1 MRNLKWLAVS
11 ATALMICAPLSV
23 AQARQAA
30 GAEKDGQKTSPAT
43 TDSVQEVVVTAS
55 KTGGQALQTV
65 PMAIQAFSGEELKA
79 RNIATVGDLVSTIP
93 GAFEGFRQSVGS
105 RFYNLRGS
113 VTQNGDSPL
122 GYYLDDVPFI
132 VTNFGIAPPVRFIDM
147 DRVEVLRGPQG
158 TLYGQGSSGGV
169 FIFHTRDPSLSEI
182 QYAAE
187 SEGSRT
193 VGAEG
198 FNYGV
203 SGAVSVPIVKDR
215 LGIRISGGSSRDAG
229 WADAYFGPYDG
240 TPDQKGVNKAK
251 NDDLRLVAL
260 MRPRDNVEIRAQY
273 WHFQPRQ
280 NFTGFT
286 ASVKPPYFAN
296 TAGQQGFSNGDFKLW
311 SLSAKVDFDG
321 FSLTSATSNLEG
333 DFGIKIPL
341 SPSGSFSSRFLPKMF
356 AQEVRVNSTTTGP
369 LHWVAGASYQDG
381 QGPQVNALVL
391 PTANI
396 NASNNTLTKNYA
408 FFGEVS
414 YDLMGGK
421 LVPLIGLRTYHDDRS
436 FADDT
441 SKAPTKAS
449 VNTWRLNLAYLPT
462 DNLTM
467 FISAATGFRPGIV
480 QSRVQVQSLT
490 LAGVPVSVAL
500 EPEESKNYEF
510 GLKWRSD
517 DRAWTVGVNLY
528 QLQYTNLQTSV
539 TGGING
545 VNGFANFGDATTKGV
560 DLELHWRT
568 PIKGLGLG
576 FVGNFNDS
584 KYDSVNP
591 VVAAAQPL
599 LRPGSRLINTLDQN
613 YRVDINYSRDL
624 ANGLEG
630 FGNLALSHSGD
641 RLQTNGFPSRP
652 YDQLSATIGV
662 RRGAWE
668 FAFVGNNLADERGP
682 TFVGTNGPLSGSGPT
697 PRTLGF
703 RLRVTSP

>member
-1 MRNLKWLAVS
+1 MQNRKWLAVS
-11 ATALMICAPLSV
+11 AAALAVCTPWSV
-23 AQARQAA
+23 AHARQTTSTQHDSRQAA
-30 GAEKDGQKTSPAT
+30 EGPNST
-43 TDSVQEVVVTAS
+43 VQEVVVTAS
-55 KTGGQALQTV
+55 KTGGQALQAV

-79 RNIATVGDLVSTIP
+79 RNISTVGDLVSTIP

-105 RFYNLRGS
+105 RFYNLRGA

-169 FIFHTRDPSLSEI
+169 FIFHTRDPNLNEI
-182 QYAAE
+182 EYAAE
-187 SEGSRT
+187 GEGSSTR
-193 VGAEG
+193 GAEG
-198 FNYGV
+198 LNYGV
-203 SGAVSVPIVKDR
+203 SGAVSVPIIKDK
-215 LGIRISGGSSRDAG
+215 LAIRISGGTARDAG
-229 WADAYFGPYDG
+229 WADAYYGPYDG

-260 MRPRDNVEIRAQY
+260 FRPRDNVEIRAQY

-280 NFTGFT
+280 DFTGFT
-286 ASVKPPYFAN
+286 ASVKPPYFQN

-311 SLSAKVDFDG
+311 SLAAKVDFDG
-321 FSLTSATSNLEG
+321 FSVTSATSNLEG
-333 DFGIKIPL
+333 DFGIHIPL

-356 AQEVRVNSTTTGP
+356 AEEIRVNSTTAGP

-381 QGPQVNALVL
+381 EGPQVNALIRPGV
-391 PTANI
+391 NI

-414 YDLMGGK
+414 YDLFGGK
-421 LVPLIGLRTYHDDRS
+421 LVPLVGLRTYHDDRS
-436 FADDT
+436 FSDGASSVPTNAD
-441 SKAPTKAS
+441 
-449 VNTWRLNLAYLPT
+449 VNTWRLNLAYLPS

-467 FISAATGFRPGIV
+467 FVSAATGFRPGIV
-480 QSRVQVQSLT
+480 QSRVQVESLI
-490 LAGVPVSVAL
+490 LAGVPASVAL

-510 GLKWRSD
+510 GVKWRND
-517 DRAWTVGVNLY
+517 DRSWTVGLNLY

-539 TGGING
+539 TGGIDG

-560 DLELHWRT
+560 DLEVHWRT

-576 FVGNFNDS
+576 LVGNFNDS
-584 KYDSVNP
+584 KYDTVNP
-591 VVAAAQPL
+591 VVAAAQPQL
-599 LRPGSRLINTLDQN
+599 HPGSRLLNTLDQN
-613 YRVDINYSRDL
+613 YRFDVNYSRDL

-641 RLQTNGFPSRP
+641 RLQTNGFPTRP
-652 YDQLSATIGV
+652 YDQISTTIGV
-662 RRGAWE
+662 RRGQWE
-668 FAFVGNNLADERGP
+668 LAFVGNNLADERGP
-682 TFVGTNGPLSGSGPT
+682 TFVGTNGPMSGSGPT

-703 RLRVTSP
+703 RLRVTSQ

>member
-1 MRNLKWLAVS
+1 MQNRKWLAVS
-11 ATALMICAPLSV
+11 ATALAVSASWGAAH
-23 AQARQAA
+23 AQQAA
-30 GAEKDGQKTSPAT
+30 AAQEDPRRAAAESA
-43 TDSVQEVVVTAS
+43 SAVQEVVVTAS

-79 RNIATVGDLVSTIP
+79 RNIGSVGDLVSTIP

-105 RFYNLRGS
+105 RFYNLRGA

-169 FIFHTRDPSLSEI
+169 FIFHTRDPNLSEI
-182 QYAAE
+182 EYAAE
-187 SEGSRT
+187 SEGSSTR
-193 VGAEG
+193 GAEG
-198 FNYGV
+198 LNYGV
-203 SGAVSVPIVKDR
+203 SGAVSVPIIKDR
-215 LGIRISGGSSRDAG
+215 LAIRISGGTSRDAG
-229 WADAYFGPYDG
+229 WADAYYGPYDG

-260 MRPRDNVEIRAQY
+260 FRPADNVEIRAQY

-280 NFTGFT
+280 DFTGFT
-286 ASVKPPYFAN
+286 ASVKPPYFQN

-311 SLSAKVDFDG
+311 SLAAKVDFSG
-321 FSLTSATSNLEG
+321 FSVTSATSNLEG
-333 DFGIKIPL
+333 DFGINIPQ
-341 SPSGSFSSRFLPKMF
+341 SPSGYFSSRFLPKMF
-356 AQEVRVNSTTTGP
+356 AQEVRVNSTTDGP

-381 QGPQVNALVL
+381 QGPQVNALVR
-391 PTANI
+391 PGVNI

-414 YDLMGGK
+414 YDLFDGK
-421 LVPLIGLRTYHDDRS
+421 LVPLVGLRTYHDDRS
-436 FADDT
+436 FADGT
-441 SKAPTKAS
+441 SSVPTNAD

-462 DNLTM
+462 DDLTM
-467 FISAATGFRPGIV
+467 FLSASTGFRPGIV
-480 QSRVQVQSLT
+480 QSRVQVESLI
-490 LAGVPVSVAL
+490 LAGVPATVAL
-500 EPEESKNYEF
+500 EPEKSKNYEF
-510 GLKWRSD
+510 GLKWRNA
-517 DRAWTVGVNLY
+517 DRSLTVGLNLY
-528 QLQYTNLQTSV
+528 QLEYTNLQTSV
-539 TGGING
+539 TGGIEG

-560 DLELHWRT
+560 DIELHWRT

-576 FVGNFNDS
+576 VVGNFNDS
-584 KYDSVNP
+584 KYDTVNA
-591 VVAAAQPL
+591 VVAKAQPL
-599 LRPGSRLINTLDQN
+599 LRPGSRLLNTLDQN
-613 YRVDINYSRDL
+613 YRFDINYHRDL
-624 ANGLEG
+624 GGGLEG

-641 RLQTNGFPSRP
+641 RLQTNGFTSRP
-652 YDQLSATIGV
+652 YDQLSTTIGV
-662 RRGAWE
+662 RRGPWE

-703 RLRVTSP
+703 RLRVTSQ

>member
-1 MRNLKWLAVS
+1 MQNLKWLAVS
-11 ATALMICAPLSV
+11 AAALMTCAPLGV
-23 AQARQAA
+23 AQAQQSSSAEEGAQKAA
-30 GAEKDGQKTSPAT
+30 SGT
-43 TDSVQEVVVTAS
+43 TDAVQEVVVTAS

-105 RFYNLRGS
+105 RFYNLRGA

-169 FIFHTRDPSLSEI
+169 FIFHTRDPNLNEI
-182 QYAAE
+182 EYAAE

-203 SGAVSVPIVKDR
+203 SGAVSVPIIKDR
-215 LGIRISGGSSRDAG
+215 LAIRISGGTSRDAG
-229 WADAYFGPYDG
+229 WADAYYGPYDG
-240 TPDQKGVNKAK
+240 TPDRKGVNKAK

-260 MRPRDNVEIRAQY
+260 FRPTDNVELRAQY

-280 NFTGFT
+280 DFTGFT
-286 ASVKPPYFAN
+286 ASVKPPYFEN

-311 SLSAKVDFDG
+311 SLAAKVDFDG

-333 DFGIKIPL
+333 DFGINIPL

-356 AQEVRVNSTTTGP
+356 AQEVRVNSTTNGP

-391 PTANI
+391 PAANI
-396 NASNNTLTKNYA
+396 NANNNTLTKNYA

-414 YDLMGGK
+414 YDLLGGK
-421 LVPLIGLRTYHDDRS
+421 LVPLVGLRTYHDDRS
-436 FADDT
+436 FTDGT
-441 SKAPTKAS
+441 SKVPTKAN

-467 FISAATGFRPGIV
+467 FVSAATGFRPGIV
-480 QSRVQVQSLT
+480 QSRVQVESLT

-500 EPEESKNYEF
+500 DPEESKNYEF

-539 TGGING
+539 TGGISG
-545 VNGFANFGDATTKGV
+545 VDGFANFGDATTKGV

-568 PIKGLGLG
+568 PVPGLGVG

-584 KYDSVNP
+584 KYDTVNP

-613 YRVDINYSRDL
+613 YRVDLNYTRDL

-630 FGNLALSHSGD
+630 FGNIALSHSGD
-641 RLQTNGFPSRP
+641 RLQTNGFPTKP
-652 YDQLSATIGV
+652 YDQISATIGV

-668 FAFVGNNLADERGP
+668 FAFVGNNLSDERGP
-682 TFVGTNGPLSGSGPT
+682 TFVGTNGPQSGSGPT
-697 PRTLGF
+697 PRTVGF
-703 RLRVTSP
+703 RLRVASQ

>member
-1 MRNLKWLAVS
+1 MQDRKWLAVS
-11 ATALMICAPLSV
+11 VAALAACAPLSV
-23 AQARQAA
+23 ARAQQVADPKE
-30 GAEKDGQKTSPAT
+30 GGPKTDREAVSA
-43 TDSVQEVVVTAS
+43 VQEVVVTAS

-105 RFYNLRGS
+105 RFYNLRGA

-169 FIFHTRDPSLSEI
+169 FIFHTRDPNLSEI
-182 QYAAE
+182 EYAAE

-198 FNYGV
+198 LNYGV
-203 SGAVSVPIVKDR
+203 SGAVSVPIIKDK
-215 LGIRISGGSSRDAG
+215 LAIRISGGTSRDAG
-229 WADAYFGPYDG
+229 WADAYYGAYDG

-260 MRPRDNVEIRAQY
+260 FRPADNVEIRAQY

-280 NFTGFT
+280 DFTGFT
-286 ASVKPPYFAN
+286 ASVKPPYFEN

-311 SLSAKVDFDG
+311 SLAAKVDFDG
-321 FSLTSATSNLEG
+321 FSITSATSNLEG
-333 DFGIKIPL
+333 DFGINIPL
-341 SPSGSFSSRFLPKMF
+341 SPAGSFSSRFLPKMF
-356 AQEVRVNSTTTGP
+356 AEEIRVNSTTSGP

-381 QGPQVNALVL
+381 EGPQVNALVL
-391 PTANI
+391 PAVNI
-396 NASNNTLTKNYA
+396 NANNNTLTKNYA

-414 YDLMGGK
+414 YDLLGGK
-421 LVPLIGLRTYHDDRS
+421 LVPLVGLRTYHDDRA
-436 FADDT
+436 FTDGTA
-441 SKAPTKAS
+441 KVPTKAN
-449 VNTWRLNLAYLPT
+449 VNTWRLNLAYLPN

-467 FISAATGFRPGIV
+467 FVSAATGFRPGIV
-480 QSRVQVQSLT
+480 QSRVQVESLT

-517 DRAWTVGVNLY
+517 DRSWTVGVNLY

-545 VNGFANFGDATTKGV
+545 VDGFANFGDATTKGV

-584 KYDSVNP
+584 KYDTVNP

-613 YRVDINYSRDL
+613 YRFDINYSRDL

-641 RLQTNGFPSRP
+641 RFQANGFPTRP

-668 FAFVGNNLADERGP
+668 FAFVGNNLSDERGP
-682 TFVGTNGPLSGSGPT
+682 TFVGANGPLSGSGPT
-697 PRTLGF
+697 PRTVGF
-703 RLRVTSP
+703 RLRVTSQ

>member
-1 MRNLKWLAVS
+1 MQNLKWLAVS
-11 ATALMICAPLSV
+11 AAALTVCAPLGVARAQQTSDAKEDGPKSAQESV
-23 AQARQAA
+23 SA
-30 GAEKDGQKTSPAT
+30 
-43 TDSVQEVVVTAS
+43 VQEVVVTAS

-79 RNIATVGDLVSTIP
+79 RNISTVGDLVSTIP

-105 RFYNLRGS
+105 RFYNLRGA

-169 FIFHTRDPSLSEI
+169 FIFHTRDPNLSEI
-182 QYAAE
+182 EYAAE

-203 SGAVSVPIVKDR
+203 SGAVSVPIIKDR
-215 LGIRISGGSSRDAG
+215 LAIRISGGTSRDAG
-229 WADAYFGPYDG
+229 WADAYYGAYDG

-260 MRPRDNVEIRAQY
+260 FRPKDNVEIRAQY

-280 NFTGFT
+280 DFTGFT
-286 ASVKPPYFAN
+286 ASVKPPYFEN

-311 SLSAKVDFDG
+311 SLAAKVDFDG
-321 FSLTSATSNLEG
+321 FSITSATSNLEG
-333 DFGIKIPL
+333 DFGINIPL
-341 SPSGSFSSRFLPKMF
+341 SPAGSFSSRFLPKMF
-356 AQEVRVNSTTTGP
+356 AEEIRVNSTTSGP

-381 QGPQVNALVL
+381 QGPQVNALIRPGL
-391 PTANI
+391 NI

-414 YDLMGGK
+414 YDLLDGK
-421 LVPLIGLRTYHDDRS
+421 LVPLIGLRTYHDDRA
-436 FADDT
+436 FADGT
-441 SKAPTKAS
+441 AKVPTKAN
-449 VNTWRLNLAYLPT
+449 VNTWRLNLAYLPS

-467 FISAATGFRPGIV
+467 FVSAATGFRPGIV
-480 QSRVQVQSLT
+480 QSRVQVESLT

-510 GLKWRSD
+510 GLKWRSN
-517 DRAWTVGVNLY
+517 DRSWTVGVNLY

-539 TGGING
+539 TGGIDG

-584 KYDSVNP
+584 KYDTVNP

-613 YRVDINYSRDL
+613 YRFDINYSRDL

-641 RLQTNGFPSRP
+641 RLQTNGFPTKP

-668 FAFVGNNLADERGP
+668 FAFVGNNLSDERGP

-703 RLRVTSP
+703 RLRVTSQ